1 MPRSLINYNQL
12 NPDVTSNI
20 VAVMDQNI
28 INNIKP
34 VLQTGDQT
42 ISGNKNFVNGLFLS
56 GYMVVATSGGQI
68 IGGIKKFSSDIY
80 AGLIYAIGGFSYID
94 LNNSIIYDNT
104 AQPSINYTN
113 HQLTGTWHFQNSPT
127 FSGANFVVTTG
138 GQVIGGNKYFS
149 DTVVIN
155 DGIIT
160 KNGTGMYAFFDYG
173 DYIIY
178 NYQNNNYINWEN
190 GEIGNHFNPS
200 LNFQQNQISG
210 DWFTNSN
217 PTSPLSIVNKNYVDN
232 GISNVV
238 RTSGQQTIT
247 GQKLFAS
254 GIRVD
259 YIDPYSV
266 NGAPIVAPRVYL
278 VAGATSA
285 TATGQLRSNSTSVSL
300 DWLNK
305 ILSGNWSTNTT
316 PSQSGHIVNKGY
328 LDSNPTLNNG
338 LNVLGNVG
346 IGTTTPGA
354 KTVIRSSYAAYG
366 MCQIINENTDGEA
379 SIGYRDD
386 SDTDVNSWVVGKNLG
401 GVTNDS
407 FGWYYGVTK
416 MTLTNNGELG
426 IGTTSPSAQLHTTST
441 VRFANFGAGTA
452 TFDANGNISSSSD
465 ERLKDIKGDFN
476 RGIESITGIN
486 PIIYKWGE
494 NSGMETS
501 GTYLGFS
508 AQNVNDFIP
517 EAVSSGNNGYL
528 TLSDRGII
536 AVLVNSVK
544 ELMVKNQQ
552 LEERI
557 RLLEG

>member
-149 DTVVIN
+149 NTVVIN
-155 DGIIT
+155 DGITT
-160 KNGTGMYAFFDYG
+160 KNGAGMYLFFDYG
-173 DYIIY
+173 DYVIW
-178 NYQNNNYINWEN
+178 NSVNNNYIDWQDGSMGGAGVTTMNWVS
-190 GEIGNHFNPS
+190 GQLTGN
-200 LNFQQNQISG
+200 
-210 DWFTNSN
+210 WYTNSS
-217 PTSPLSIVNKNYVDN
+217 PIVATSIINKNYVDN
-232 GISNVV
+232 GASNIL
-238 RTSGQQTIT
+238 RTSGNQNFSGLKTI
-247 GQKLFAS
+247 KLGSTNGIAFEGVNDGILDSS
-254 GIRVD
+254 GNFSSQGHI
-259 YIDPYSV
+259 
-266 NGAPIVAPRVYL
+266 
-278 VAGATSA
+278 
-285 TATGQLRSNSTSVSL
+285 SL
-300 DWLNK
+300 DPLNNL